1 MFKTDKNKPDWHDS
15 PWFWVATCAGIA
27 ALALAAWIFDLKALH
42 GAAQSMNGLVLFVV
56 TALLPLAGVPVSVL
70 YIAVGARF
78 GHAWG
83 MVLVAGAIVVHL
95 SAAWWIGHSWL
106 KRPLVAIL
114 RRFGKK
120 KPQVPAG
127 ESVATCLLIALM
139 PGISYALKNY
149 VLVLA
154 GAPFRQFFWTC
165 LPVHL
170 FTASLGVLFG
180 GFTAS
185 MTPVRILF
193 LLAYGASLLG
203 LSRYLFRRL
212 ARKRQRTQDQRAPSA
227 SDQGGPA

>member
-1 MFKTDKNKPDWHDS
+1 MFKADKKKPDWHDS

-27 ALALAAWIFDLKALH
+27 ALAAAAWIFDLKALH

-70 YIAVGARF
+70 YIAVGAKF
-78 GHAWG
+78 GNAWG
-83 MVLVAGAIVVHL
+83 MVLVGGAIVVHL
-95 SAAWWIGHSWL
+95 SGAWWIGHSWL
-106 KRPLVAIL
+106 KRPLEALL

-120 KPQVPAG
+120 KPQVPAAD
-127 ESVATCLLIALM
+127 SVPTCLLIALM
-139 PGISYALKNY
+139 PGISYAFKNY

-185 MTPVRILF
+185 MTPLRILF
-193 LLAYGASLLG
+193 LLAYGAFLLG
-203 LSRYLFRRL
+203 LSRYLFRQL
-212 ARKRQRTQDQRAPSA
+212 ARRKSREKPRTPSA
-227 SDQGGPA
+227 PAQGGPA